1 MSNWKVSIKEVN
13 DFDQEIKREAA
24 SIKEALHKVQRNI
37 DEIINMEQFQG
48 EAADAAKEYFQV
60 LHETLLQAFIG
71 VFEQLEANITKHL
84 QAFSDNL
91 EAFEE

>member
-1 MSNWKVSIKEVN
+1 MWNWKVSIKEVS
-13 DFDQEIKREAA
+13 DFDQEIKRETT
-24 SIKEALHKVQRNI
+24 SIKEALHKVQTNI

-71 VFEQLEANITKHL
+71 VLNSWKQT
-84 QAFSDNL
+84 
-91 EAFEE
+91 